1 MLDNY
6 PTCCCLH
13 LDEALFKSILPPKC
27 FVNFLGPRTCSRR
40 ATTLGSLGVDCQENL
55 ESVILVFCDVSTSLG
70 PLLLSRLL
78 PRIANLHVGLFQG
91 RDKGKEKG
99 KEEKSGRKNER

>member
-13 LDEALFKSILPPKC
+13 LDEALFKSILSPKC
-27 FVNFLGPRTCSRR
+27 FVNFLGPRTCSHR
-40 ATTLGSLGVDCQENL
+40 ATTLGSLGVDCQENPQ
-55 ESVILVFCDVSTSLG
+55 SVTLVFCDVSSSLG
-70 PLLLSRLL
+70 PLLLSSLL
-78 PRIANLHVGLFQG
+78 PRISNLHVGLFQG

-99 KEEKSGRKNER
+99 K